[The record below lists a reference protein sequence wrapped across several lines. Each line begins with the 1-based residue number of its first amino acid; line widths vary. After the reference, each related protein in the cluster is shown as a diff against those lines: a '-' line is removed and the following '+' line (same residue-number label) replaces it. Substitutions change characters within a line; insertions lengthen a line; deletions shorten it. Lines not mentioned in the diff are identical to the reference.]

1 MDMTCENQIS
11 IGQFDLFLPHLL
23 FEICTAGIRP
33 QWNKQ
38 LIVHLSKLLY
48 FTIATVRC
56 ISPKC
61 AFGDELIEYKRGA
74 MGDNVSTNS
83 CGEIF
88 MFYV

>member
-1 MDMTCENQIS
+1 MSLAKSPVANPYLS
-11 IGQFDLFLPHLL
+11 
-23 FEICTAGIRP
+23 
-33 QWNKQ
+33 
-38 LIVHLSKLLY
+38 LSKLLY

-88 MFYV
+88 TWYSFIMSI